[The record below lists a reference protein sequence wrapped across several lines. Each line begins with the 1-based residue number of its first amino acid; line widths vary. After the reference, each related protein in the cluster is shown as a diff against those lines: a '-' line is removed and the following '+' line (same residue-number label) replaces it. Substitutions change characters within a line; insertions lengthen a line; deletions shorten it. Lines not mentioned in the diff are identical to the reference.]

1 MAVLAKTYKKHSG
14 AAFFNG
20 FLALLYT
27 GTIALFLF
35 FPVYTLAK
43 SGELFDFTGLD
54 FLLIGGGTYIDML
67 IPGLTTDK
75 MDIYLSCFNEYH
87 GENLVFGIIF
97 NFHNIIEL
105 VFAALLALSVV
116 LAVFVLLTGFV
127 WFIRGR
133 LIMNKNT
140 LRFARWSSGLFDS
153 SVGVLFFINMLIND
167 ANLNA
172 PEETMGALSFI
183 SYGILIGQT
192 VIVILLHITWR
203 AAYKGRVLDTSKA
216 DEKREERAA
225 AKSGQPGMV
234 PVFEKGIPQNI
245 SNVGDHAYAKDDSLT
260 NAVIPGGVTSLGNN
274 AFAGCRNL
282 ESVTIPQ
289 TVTKI
294 GANCFYNTPHL
305 KKITYLGTKDDWRQI
320 RRGANWLVGAGTTTI
335 ITANGAIVVN
345 PNQ

>member
-1 MAVLAKTYKKHSG
+1 MAVLAKTYRKHSG

-20 FLALLYT
+20 FLALLFA

-43 SGELFDFTGLD
+43 SGEIIEFTGLD
-54 FLLIGGGTYIDML
+54 FLLIGGGTYINML

-75 MDIYLSCFNEYH
+75 MDIYLSCFNEYN

-105 VFAALLALSVV
+105 VFAALLALSIV
-116 LAVFVLLTGFV
+116 LAAIVLLTGLV

-153 SVGVLFFINMLIND
+153 SIGVLFFINMLLND
-167 ANLNA
+167 ANLNG
-172 PEETMGALSFI
+172 PEEIMGALSFI

-192 VIVILLHITWR
+192 VIVIILHIVFRTC
-203 AAYKGRVLDTSKA
+203 YKNRVLDTTSKE
-216 DEKREERAA
+216 EKQR
-225 AKSGQPGMV
+225 AKSKDGMV
-234 PVFEKGIPQNI
+234 PVFEKGIPSNI

-260 NAVIPGGVTSLGNN
+260 KAIIPGGVTSLGNN

-282 ESVTIPQ
+282 EVVSIPP

-305 KKITYLGTKDDWRQI
+305 KQITYGGTKEEWRQI
-320 RRGANWLVGAGTTTI
+320 RRGANWLVGSGTTTI